1 MNERGIETKYNR
13 PDELIGAYL
22 TSVVSGVGG
31 RIKSSPDDFVVEE
44 IPAYSP
50 KGEGEHLFLKARKR
64 GMSTP
69 TLIRIICKK
78 FKAREFQIGY
88 AGLKDRDATTTQ
100 WISVHL
106 PVRDRREIA
115 ARAVDELNAENENF
129 SILESAFHTNK
140 LKLGHLKGN
149 RFVIKAVDLAVPSLE
164 ARRLCDAIKRE
175 LSERGVPNYFGAQRF
190 GAARNGHT
198 ACMAFMRGDYQ
209 TAFEL
214 LYPFMRDGS
223 PSDGRQADLYK
234 LFVKKNWRKL
244 ISETPQAML
253 RVVASAY
260 QSRLFNL
267 FLSERAGEID
277 RIYAGQWAQK
287 NDSGAKFISDDE
299 AADNERCRA
308 KAISPTGPIYGPD
321 MRWSSGAA
329 GEAEREL
336 YLSQPAPMESLRNP
350 VGGVHLPG
358 ERRVMRFFADPI
370 QIDFDDAE
378 NSASFAFSLPSG
390 CYATVLLREF
400 MKNEEAESAPLPE

>member
-1 MNERGIETKYNR
+1 MTKSSYDRG
-13 PDELIGAYL
+13 DDLIGAYL
-22 TSVVSGVGG
+22 TSGVSGVGG
-31 RIKSSPDDFVVEE
+31 LIKSSPDDFVVEE

-50 KGEGEHLFLKARKR
+50 KGEGEHLFIKARKR

-106 PVRDRREIA
+106 PVKDRRVIA

-129 SILESAFHTNK
+129 SIIESAFHVNK

-149 RFVIKAVDLAVPSLE
+149 RFVIKVADLAVPAVE
-164 ARRLCDAIKRE
+164 AKKICETIKLE

-190 GAARNGHT
+190 GAARNGHVV
-198 ACMAFMRGDYQ
+198 CMAFMRGDYQ

-214 LYPFMRDGS
+214 LYPFMRGGS
-223 PSDGRQADLYK
+223 PADGRQADLYK
-234 LFVKKNWRKL
+234 LFIKKSWRKL
-244 ISETPQAML
+244 VAETPQAML

-260 QSRLFNL
+260 QSRLFNV
-267 FLSERAGEID
+267 FLSERANEID
-277 RIYAGQWAQK
+277 KIYAGQWAQK

-321 MRWSSGAA
+321 MRWSSGVM

-336 YLSQPAPMESLRNP
+336 YMSQSAPMESLRNP

-358 ERRVMRFFADPI
+358 ERRAMRFFADPI
-370 QIDFDDAE
+370 QINFDEAG

-400 MKNEEAESAPLPE
+400 MKNEDAESAPLPE